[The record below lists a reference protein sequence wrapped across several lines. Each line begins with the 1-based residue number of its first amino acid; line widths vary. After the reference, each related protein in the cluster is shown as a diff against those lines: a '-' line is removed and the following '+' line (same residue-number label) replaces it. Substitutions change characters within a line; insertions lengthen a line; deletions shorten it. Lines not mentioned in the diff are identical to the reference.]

1 MRIVRTLSFPTVSY
15 PAVSF
20 RAVSFPAASFPA
32 VSFPAVS
39 FPVVSFP
46 AVRFAAGLCAAVLFA
61 AIAVSGCRGD
71 SAGGADS
78 SAQVKHDAVRA
89 AAPANQIKSS
99 GGGLW
104 AVGKSAVRENAIAE
118 AAPAR
123 ASLARVSLAKGD
135 GALAAAF
142 AGKSRSGGPSEPG
155 TAAQQDAPQDAP
167 ELQDDSFRYTILSA
181 AALTPGVRVAVVR
194 ANISGS
200 CVLPGRVAAFS
211 PVASGEVTTPGSV
224 LLRFKDARSSPF
236 VEIIY
241 IDRNDSGHLDTGDR
255 IWGSNPRDPAGICFS
270 PGMELVHRVDWDGVA
285 AVIGGSAT
293 YAGDGLDFL
302 ASVAG
307 ESQLPVGSLIIGES
321 GYENL

>member
-104 AVGKSAVRENAIAE
+104 AVGKSAVRETANEE
-118 AAPAR
+118 ATLAG
-123 ASLARVSLAKGD
+123 ASQEIED

-142 AGKSRSGGPSEPG
+142 AGKSRSGGTGEPG
-155 TAAQQDAPQDAP
+155 TAAQQDAPQ
-167 ELQDDSFRYTILSA
+167 LQDDSFRYTILSA

-194 ANISGS
+194 ADISGS

-302 ASVAG
+302 ASAAG